1 MTTRYLSYL
10 PPTLRNSVATSTC
23 GLSALV
29 DAVAGFGCT
38 LIVFVAC
45 SNWNANI
52 FLQLQIHRTSTF
64 TTCYTHQHA
73 HIAKI
78 ITFPSVS
85 RESMPVLKPEPRS
98 DFFFFRKSSI
108 LCSHSV
114 SSISEALPVPVVFFV
129 FFVNVFNLMSCHI
142 SCTFSQGLFTE
153 PTLNNK

>member
-10 PPTLRNSVATSTC
+10 PPTLHNSVATSPC
-23 GLSALV
+23 RLSALV

-38 LIVFVAC
+38 LIVFIAC
-45 SNWNANI
+45 SNWNTNI
-52 FLQLQIHRTSTF
+52 FLQLQIHRTSNS

-85 RESMPVLKPEPRS
+85 SESMPVLKPETRS
-98 DFFFFRKSSI
+98 DFFFLRKSSI

-114 SSISEALPVPVVFFV
+114 SSISGALPVPVVFLV
-129 FFVNVFNLMSCHI
+129 FFVNIFDLMSCHLLH
-142 SCTFSQGLFTE
+142 TFSQGLFTE